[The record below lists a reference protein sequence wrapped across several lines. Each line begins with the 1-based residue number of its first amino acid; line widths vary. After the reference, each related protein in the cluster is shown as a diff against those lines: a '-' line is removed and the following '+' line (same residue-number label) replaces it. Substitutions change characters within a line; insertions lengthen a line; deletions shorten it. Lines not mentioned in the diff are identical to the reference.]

1 MTTRDHWIENLRCP
15 QCGKTG
21 AAELSMADSRSW
33 TVRPDSVPAGFK
45 VVESENSGN
54 FYCAF
59 CDRHGCGKITRR
71 AKFRLTRRANHFYK
85 FARLTRQEGRIAIV
99 TKRGMGCGGRGGVV
113 RAMGW
118 QGGLHGP

>member
-1 MTTRDHWIENLRCP
+1 MSD
-15 QCGKTG
+15 
-21 AAELSMADSRSW
+21 LSPECVAKRTSADQSEFMVSRLDGG
-33 TVRPDSVPAGFK
+33 R
-45 VVESENSGN
+45 
-54 FYCAF
+54 
-59 CDRHGCGKITRR
+59 GCGKITRR